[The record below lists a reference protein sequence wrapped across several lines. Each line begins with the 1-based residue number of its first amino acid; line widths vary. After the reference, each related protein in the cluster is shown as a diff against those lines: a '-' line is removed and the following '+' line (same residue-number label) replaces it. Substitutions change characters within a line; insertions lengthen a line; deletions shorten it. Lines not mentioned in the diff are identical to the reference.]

1 MAVAITCK
9 IARAELQSQRS
20 KRSDRIESQ
29 AGVEK
34 LVGLE
39 LSGHRHELMDEKVP
53 ALVGAERYER
63 SEERATQRTGVRHR
77 QWNTR
82 VGTIELAIPKLR
94 QGSYFPGWLEPRRR
108 SEQALVGVVAEAY
121 GRGKLVISDAQP
133 GLKHA
138 IAEVAWAR
146 AGTDVEFTFCVIC
159 RCEYRGVHRRW
170 WRRRYVRAS
179 SRAVGRRPR
188 ANCGRSAQRC
198 GLGPEGGRVAGV
210 RRGGGA
216 GLLRLLGR
224 GLAPA
229 LQH

>member
-94 QGSYFPGWLEPRRR
+94 QGSYFPGWSHGVGRSRRWSGSWPRRT
-108 SEQALVGVVAEAY
+108 G
-121 GRGKLVISDAQP
+121 GWKLVISDAQP
-133 GLKHA
+133 GLKQA

-188 ANCGRSAQRC
+188 ANCGTSAQRC
-198 GLGPEGGRVAGV
+198 GLGPEGGRVAEV